1 MAQKADL
8 DPRKKTGYQL
18 RHSVVMAVRDAVRE
32 GAAESQ
38 NAFVER
44 ALIRELKE
52 LRRGRVYDAYAEAAR
67 DPLFLED
74 MKSTTAAYD
83 PATGD
88 GL

>member
-1 MAQKADL
+1 MAQKADV
-8 DPRKKTGYQL
+8 DPRQKTGYQV
-18 RHSVVMAVRDAVRE
+18 RRSVVMAVRDAVRE

-52 LRRGRVYDAYAEAAR
+52 LRRSRVYDAYAEAAR

-74 MKSTTAAYD
+74 MHSTTAAYD
-83 PATGD
+83 RATGD

>member
-1 MAQKADL
+1 MREKTDV

-18 RHSVVMAVRDAVRE
+18 RLSVVMAVRDAVRE

-52 LRRGRVYDAYAEAAR
+52 LRRGRVYEAYAEAAR
-67 DPLFLED
+67 DALFLED
-74 MKSTTAAYD
+74 VQSTEAAYD
-83 PATGD
+83 PAAGD

>member
-1 MAQKADL
+1 MAQKADV
-8 DPRKKTGYQL
+8 DPRKKTGYQVRL
-18 RHSVVMAVRDAVRE
+18 SVVMAVRDAVRE

-52 LRRGRVYDAYAEAAR
+52 LRRSRVYDAYAEAAR

-74 MKSTTAAYD
+74 MQSTTAAYD
-83 PATGD
+83 PASGD
-88 GL
+88 AL

>member
-1 MAQKADL
+1 MRGKTEV

-18 RHSVVMAVRDAVRE
+18 RLSVVIAVREAVRD

-44 ALIRELKE
+44 ALIRELRE
-52 LRRGRVYDAYAEAAR
+52 LRRGRVYDAYSEAAR

-74 MKSTTAAYD
+74 MRSSEAAYD
-83 PATGD
+83 PAAGD

>member
-1 MAQKADL
+1 MPGKTDV

-18 RHSVVMAVRDAVRE
+18 RLSVVMAVRDAVRE

-52 LRRGRVYDAYAEAAR
+52 LRRGRVYEAYAEAAR
-67 DPLFLED
+67 DPLFLAD
-74 MKSTTAAYD
+74 MQFAEAAYD
-83 PATGD
+83 PAAGD